1 MTTEIA
7 NTAPRPDGVSHDVCL
22 VLRDVSVAYGRRVVL
37 RDVFADIR
45 RGQVVGII
53 GPNGSGKSTLLK
65 AIVGLV
71 PLLSGEITLFGEPAS
86 RVLRRIA
93 YVPQREAVDW
103 EFPVTV
109 YDVVMMGR
117 LPRIGWLRRPRSAD
131 RTKVEEVLRRV
142 GMWEHRTDQIGR
154 LSGGQQQRV
163 FIARALAQDAD
174 VYLLD
179 EPMTGIDTS
188 TQEVIQ
194 GVIEELRA
202 DGKIVL
208 LATHDLE
215 SASCSCDCLCCV
227 NERMVSFG
235 PTEETY
241 TPEVLAETYGG
252 VPVIML
258 ARSDGT
264 LPDPHSHTHQ
274 HSHRHDNPDHAH
286 NEADARHDH

>member
-1 MTTEIA
+1 MTTEA
-7 NTAPRPDGVSHDVCL
+7 AKTNEGGNGASHDVCL
-22 VLRDVSVAYGRRVVL
+22 VLRDVSVAYGRRIVL

-71 PLLSGEITLFGEPAS
+71 PLVSGDIRVFGEPAS
-86 RVLRRIA
+86 SARRRVA

-109 YDVVMMGR
+109 CDVVMMGR
-117 LPRIGWLRRPRSAD
+117 LPRVGWLRRPGRAD
-131 RTKVEEVLRRV
+131 STKVEEVLRRV
-142 GMWEHRTDQIGR
+142 GMWEHRRTQIGQ

-179 EPMTGIDTS
+179 EPMTGIDAS
-188 TQEVIQ
+188 TQEVVQ
-194 GVIEELRA
+194 DVIDELRRG
-202 DGKIVL
+202 GKIVL
-208 LATHDLE
+208 IATHDIE
-215 SASCSCDCLCCV
+215 SASCTCDCLCCV

-241 TPEVLAETYGG
+241 TPEVLSETYGG
-252 VPVIML
+252 LPVIML
-258 ARSDGT
+258 GRSDGA
-264 LPDPHSHTHQ
+264 LPDPHGHTHQ
-274 HSHRHDNPDHAH
+274 HSHAH
-286 NEADARHDH
+286 SDAGHDH